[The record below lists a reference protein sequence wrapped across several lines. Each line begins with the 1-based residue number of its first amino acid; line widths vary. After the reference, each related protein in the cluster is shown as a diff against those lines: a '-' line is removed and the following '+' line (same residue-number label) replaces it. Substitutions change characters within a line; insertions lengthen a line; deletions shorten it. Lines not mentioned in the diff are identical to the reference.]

1 MKKIYL
7 RTLIT
12 AGLGALLGIFCI
24 IGVSQRIPAVI
35 LTSSSIYLLG
45 AWYNRLIMGIM
56 IGLAGE
62 LHFLGEKYRI
72 IESIIRGIVIGAII
86 SVSFSFL
93 IQQPTWTYFFAG
105 IAYGL
110 IIDLISTLII
120 KKVSKKE

>member
-7 RTLIT
+7 RTLIS
-12 AGLGALLGIFCI
+12 AGLGAILGIFCI

-35 LTSSSIYLLG
+35 LTTSSIYLLG

-105 IAYGL
+105 TAYGL
-110 IIDLISTLII
+110 VIDLVSTLIV

>member
-7 RTLIT
+7 RTLIS
-12 AGLGALLGIFCI
+12 AGLGAILGIFCI
-24 IGVSQRIPAVI
+24 IGVSKRIPTVI

-72 IESIIRGIVIGAII
+72 PESIIRGIVIGAII

-105 IAYGL
+105 TAYGL
-110 IIDLISTLII
+110 VIDLVSTLIV

>member
-7 RTLIT
+7 RTLIS
-12 AGLGALLGIFCI
+12 AGLGAILGIFCI
-24 IGVSQRIPAVI
+24 IGVSHRIPAVI

-62 LHFLGEKYRI
+62 FHFLGEKFQI
-72 IESIIRGIVIGAII
+72 VESIIRGIVIGAII

-93 IQQPTWTYFFAG
+93 QQQPTWTYFFAG

-110 IIDLISTLII
+110 IIDPVSTLIV
-120 KKVSKKE
+120 KKVSKNE

>member
-1 MKKIYL
+1 MMKIYL
-7 RTLIT
+7 RTLIS
-12 AGLGALLGIFCI
+12 AGLGAILGIFCI
-24 IGVSQRIPAVI
+24 IGVSQRMPSVI

-62 LHFLGEKYRI
+62 FHFLNEKYQI
-72 IESIIRGIVIGAII
+72 LESIIRGTIIGALI

-93 IQQPTWTYFFAG
+93 SQPPTWTYFFAG
-105 IAYGL
+105 IAYGFV
-110 IIDLISTLII
+110 IDLISTLIL